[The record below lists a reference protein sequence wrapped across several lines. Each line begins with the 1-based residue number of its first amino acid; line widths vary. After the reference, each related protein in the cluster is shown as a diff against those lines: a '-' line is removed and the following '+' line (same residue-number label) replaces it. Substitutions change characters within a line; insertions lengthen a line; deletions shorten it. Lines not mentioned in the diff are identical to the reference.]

1 MTKDTTML
9 NKKLLRV
16 SLVAAGLLMSAAA
29 SAQVYV
35 GATVGKSQWRD
46 DCYGNATCSN
56 TSNTYKLFG
65 GYNINNTFALEG
77 SYYSLGSTEQSLQNQ
92 FGSYYHKL
100 KASAFELSGIAKYE
114 LTNELT
120 GFAKLGVA
128 TIKEENAVDNTEFGF
143 GRRAGI
149 FSQNSTQPVLGVGL
163 TYKLSKELSLRG
175 ELETRKVKYG
185 SKSVSNL
192 SVGLQYAF

>member
-1 MTKDTTML
+1 ML
-9 NKKLLRV
+9 NNKLLRAV
-16 SLVAAGLLMSAAA
+16 CVAAGLLMSAAA

-35 GATVGKSQWRD
+35 GATVGKSQWRN
-46 DCYGNATCSN
+46 DCNGTSMCSN
-56 TSNTYKLFG
+56 TSDTYKVFG
-65 GYNINNTFALEG
+65 GYNINSTFALEG
-77 SYYSLGSTEQSLQNQ
+77 SYYSLGATERSVQNQ

-100 KASAFELSGIAKYE
+100 KASAFELSGIAKYD

-128 TIKEENAVDNTEFGF
+128 TIKEENAVDNTYLGF
-143 GRRAGI
+143 GRSAGT
-149 FSQNSTQPVLGVGL
+149 FSQNSTQPVLGLGL